1 MVTQQMSDD
10 GGVVREAIPSSDVV
24 RVHVSEIDGLRA
36 LAIIAAVVYEATRLA
51 SPSGAW
57 PPVLA
62 RVFADASQGLPLFF
76 LLSGFVLAY
85 PPLATL
91 RQDGRTYL
99 DVGRYLVKRILRIY
113 PAYFVVLALA
123 FVVPPLAL
131 QYGLPALANGSA
143 GLTSDVF
150 IRHLFFAGDGLANDG
165 FRTLALEA
173 RWYLLFP
180 FALLLWSRWPR
191 IFFGV
196 AALAASGDLLLS
208 GAHAWGLGALVPF
221 MLGIV
226 AADIRAGH
234 HRLER
239 FAFVLAGLAVV
250 AAIVFERFLLV
261 MPGPA
266 GAAGALRIDPLW
278 SIALFGLLVGAGH
291 SRLVER
297 VLSLRALRFIGAA
310 SFGIA
315 LVVVPVSSF
324 VVRQIAS
331 SFGAAGTAANAVIF
345 SLLAGVVIWQ
355 LADRWFAE
363 GPLRR
368 EVANVVGPWLDA
380 ALRLVRADRVT
391 LGPPLVMTLDNDA
404 EEQEP
409 VDQGLYAPPPRS
421 TAGDLATVSTRSG
434 SPEELAAEILETKK
448 RLSDRSSAIFADAYP
463 VEPPPEE
470 PVAPPEPVLKPGFYR
485 RSATPAAV
493 LAAQASAPV
502 SPPEPAPAPRAPQ
515 AAEPAP
521 ISAHVE
527 VPAYEHYSLE
537 AIPQPPPA
545 LQPSPAPQATPRT
558 QPVPLRAVASLPAP
572 VPAARPVAPAPVPV
586 TQQPAPRPVSA
597 PVAPAPRLVAPAPRP
612 VVPALLPLAPAPRP
626 VAPAPRPVE
635 ATQQPVPRP
644 LTPIAPAPPTTRGP
658 IKMRIGAPVTVTP
671 SLVATSSNPLK
682 AEG

>member
-1 MVTQQMSDD
+1 MVTQQTSDD
-10 GGVVREAIPSSDVV
+10 SIVVREAIPSSDVV
-24 RVHVSEIDGLRA
+24 RVHFSEIDGLRA
-36 LAIIAAVVYEATRLA
+36 LAIVAAVIYEATRLA
-51 SPSGAW
+51 SPGGAW

-91 RQDGRTYL
+91 REDGRTYL
-99 DVGRYLVKRILRIY
+99 DVGRYLVKRILRVY
-113 PAYFVVLALA
+113 PAYIVVLGLA
-123 FVVPPLAL
+123 FVVPPLAM
-131 QYGLPALANGSA
+131 QYGLPALAGGST

-150 IRHLFFAGDGLANDG
+150 VRNLFFAGNGLANDG

-180 FALLLWSRWPR
+180 FALLLWARWPR

-234 HRLER
+234 HRFER
-239 FAFVLAGLAVV
+239 FAFALAGLALV
-250 AAIVFERFLLV
+250 AAVILERFLGA

-266 GAAGALRIDPLW
+266 GAPGALRVDPLW

-297 VLSLRALRFIGAA
+297 VLSLRAFRFVGAA
-310 SFGIA
+310 SYGIA
-315 LVVVPVSSF
+315 LVAVPVSSF

-331 SFGAAGTAANAVIF
+331 SFGAAGTAINAAIF
-345 SLLAGVVIWQ
+345 SLLAGIVIWQ

-368 EVANVVGPWLDA
+368 EVADRVGPWLDA
-380 ALRLVRADRVT
+380 VLRLVRIDRAT
-391 LGPPLVMTLDNDA
+391 LGPPLLISPERDA
-404 EEQEP
+404 EEP
-409 VDQGLYAPPPRS
+409 VDQDLYAPPPRS
-421 TAGDLATVSTRSG
+421 AAGDLATVSTRSG

-470 PVAPPEPVLKPGFYR
+470 PAAPAEPVLKPGFYR
-485 RSATPAAV
+485 RSTPTKAAP
-493 LAAQASAPV
+493 AAQAQPPRPV
-502 SPPEPAPAPRAPQ
+502 PAPTPRHE
-515 AAEPAP
+515 EPIP
-521 ISAHVE
+521 ISVDSQTPVYA
-527 VPAYEHYSLE
+527 HYSLE
-537 AIPQPPPA
+537 AAPQAPPA
-545 LQPSPAPQATPRT
+545 LQPSP
-558 QPVPLRAVASLPAP
+558 PVPLRAVASAPGPAP
-572 VPAARPVAPAPVPV
+572 VPAPRPVALAPRPVAPP
-586 TQQPAPRPVSA
+586 
-597 PVAPAPRLVAPAPRP
+597 
-612 VVPALLPLAPAPRP
+612 PRP

-635 ATQQPVPRP
+635 SVPRAV
-644 LTPIAPAPPTTRGP
+644 APAPRPVESAPRPVAPALVPVAPAAQPAPRPIIPIASPAPKTRGP
-658 IKMRIGAPVTVTP
+658 IKMRIGAPAPPALAAVNGKPT
-671 SLVATSSNPLK
+671 K

>member
-1 MVTQQMSDD
+1 MVTQQMSED

-24 RVHVSEIDGLRA
+24 RVHFSEIDGLRA
-36 LAIIAAVVYEATRLA
+36 LAIVAAVVYEATRLA

-113 PAYFVVLALA
+113 PAYIVVLALA

-150 IRHLFFAGDGLANDG
+150 VRNLFFAGDGLANDG
-165 FRTLALEA
+165 FRALALEA

-180 FALLLWSRWPR
+180 LALLLWSRWPR

-234 HRLER
+234 HRFER

-250 AAIVFERFLLV
+250 AAVVLERFVLA

-266 GAAGALRIDPLW
+266 GAAGALRVDPLW

-291 SRLVER
+291 SSLVER
-297 VLSLRALRFIGAA
+297 VLSLRAFRFVGAA

-315 LVVVPVSSF
+315 LVVMPVSSF

-331 SFGAAGTAANAVIF
+331 SFGAAGTAVNAIIF

-355 LADRWFAE
+355 LADRWFGE

-368 EVANVVGPWLDA
+368 EVANRVGPWLDA
-380 ALRLVRADRVT
+380 VLRLVRIDRVT
-391 LGPPLVMTLDNDA
+391 LGPPLVLSHEGD
-404 EEQEP
+404 EEET
-409 VDQGLYAPPPRS
+409 VDHGLYAPPPRS
-421 TAGDLATVSTRSG
+421 AAGDLATVSTRSG

-463 VEPPPEE
+463 IELPPEE

-485 RSATPAAV
+485 RSADTKAAP
-493 LAAQASAPV
+493 AAQAPAPV
-502 SPPEPAPAPRAPQ
+502 FTPDPAPAATPAPRSAQPV
-515 AAEPAP
+515 P
-521 ISAHVE
+521 ISAHLE
-527 VPAYEHYSLE
+527 APAYEHYSLQ
-537 AIPQPPPA
+537 AVPQPPPA
-545 LQPSPAPQATPRT
+545 PAPAPQPQPVPLATPRP
-558 QPVPLRAVASLPAP
+558 QPVPLRAVAA
-572 VPAARPVAPAPVPV
+572 
-586 TQQPAPRPVSA
+586 
-597 PVAPAPRLVAPAPRP
+597 
-612 VVPALLPLAPAPRP
+612 APAPRP
-626 VAPAPRPVE
+626 VAPAPRPVS
-635 ATQQPVPRP
+635 APQSAPPPVTPAPRPVAPAPLPVAPAPRPVALVPRP
-644 LTPIAPAPPTTRGP
+644 VAPTPRPLELTKQPAPQAASPVTPPPPTTRGP
-658 IKMRIGAPVTVTP
+658 IKMRIGAPVTP
-671 SLVATSSNPLK
+671 SLVAANGKALK